1 MWLRD
6 YHVDGLR
13 LDAVHAMF
21 DLSAV
26 HFLEELASAVHELGK
41 SLGRRA
47 CLIAES
53 DLNDPRLVRDVSAG
67 GYGLDGQWSDDFRH
81 ALHVALT
88 GESDGFSAQYRGLE
102 DLAYSLSRG
111 YVFDGRFSPFRGRRH
126 GRPAGAVPTTRFV
139 AFLQNHD
146 QVGNRPFGERIVE
159 PPVARC
165 RPRVAAGRCCC
176 GTVPCPC
183 SSRARSGA
191 RSTPFLYFTDHVDAG
206 LAEAVLAGR
215 QTEFGH
221 FVTDGRTLPDPQD
234 AASFERS
241 RLDWTEP
248 AREPHASLLAWHR
261 TLLAFRRGHDAFRSD
276 AHPAVR
282 FDAAEGWL
290 TATYGDVAIGACLS
304 DRPASATLDAGRAWS
319 VALASHDG
327 VRIDDGVL
335 CLPPW
340 SFATLT

>member
-1 MWLRD
+1 MLLGP
-6 YHVDGLR
+6 YLPLLFAG
-13 LDAVHAMF
+13 
-21 DLSAV
+21 
-26 HFLEELASAVHELGK
+26 EE
-41 SLGRRA
+41 
-47 CLIAES
+47 
-53 DLNDPRLVRDVSAG
+53 
-67 GYGLDGQWSDDFRH
+67 W
-81 ALHVALT
+81 
-88 GESDGFSAQYRGLE
+88 
-102 DLAYSLSRG
+102 
-111 YVFDGRFSPFRGRRH
+111 
-126 GRPAGAVPTTRFV
+126 GA
-139 AFLQNHD
+139 
-146 QVGNRPFGERIVE
+146 
-159 PPVARC
+159 
-165 RPRVAAGRCCC
+165 
-176 GTVPCPC
+176 
-183 SSRARSGA
+183 
-191 RSTPFLYFTDHVDAG
+191 STPFLYFTDHVDAG

-261 TLLAFRRGHDAFRSD
+261 TLLAFRRHHAAFRSD

-290 TATYGDVAIGACLS
+290 TATYGDVAIGVCLS
-304 DRPASATLDAGRAWS
+304 DRPASASLDAGRPWS

-340 SFATLT
+340 SFAALT